1 MPQFIHLHNHTHYSL
16 LDGATT
22 VESLLNAALEHNMPA
37 VALTDHGVM
46 SGAIEFYKKAKKK
59 GIKPIIGSEFY
70 IVTKGSRFDRGQM
83 AQSDTLRGDGKSK
96 GRGVYHHLVLLAK
109 NEKGYRNLLK
119 LSTLAHTEGFYY
131 KPRIDFELL
140 TQYHEGIV
148 ALSACANGVVAAHL
162 VSNNYPEARDVATM
176 YKNLLGDDF
185 YLEIQNHNS
194 DVEKNVLEGMPR
206 LSKELGI
213 KLIATNDVH
222 YIKPE
227 HAVAHNIMLL
237 IPDASSTNIPDIS
250 KLRYGTDQ
258 IYFKSAEEM
267 AALFKEYPE
276 AIENTIEVAEKC
288 NLELDLKTNFM
299 PKFPIPPD
307 AGVSTL
313 EDYLDKL
320 AMEGLRKRFSEI
332 TPAIES
338 RIAHELGV
346 IRKMG
351 YAGYFLIV
359 ADFIRAAREMGV
371 MVGPGRGSAAGSI
384 VSYALGITSVDPLKY
399 DLLFERFLNPDRIS
413 MPDIDVDFSD
423 NKREKVIDYVRKKYG
438 EESVSQIITF
448 GTLSSRAVLKDVA
461 RVLGIPLSVVEPVT
475 KQIPVNQGKVMPIA
489 EALETVP
496 ELKSF
501 RDSKDPKIQM
511 LIQVSKVLEGMN
523 RNASTHAAG
532 VVIAPAAIS
541 NFVPMYKSPSSELM
555 TQYTMKDLEDAGLLK
570 MDFLGLRTL
579 TVLENALELI
589 ARNHSVTIDL
599 DELPEG
605 DQKTFELFHK
615 GQTVAVFQFESSGMQ
630 DWLRKLRPTSIS
642 DLVAMNALYRPGPME
657 NIGDFIKRKN
667 GQQKIDYLHPKLEET
682 LRETYG
688 VIVYQEQ
695 VMRIAS
701 DIAGFTL
708 AEADL
713 MRRAMGKKDKAAM
726 AGQKNK
732 FIDGAKKTNAI
743 SQKLAEEIYDL
754 IEKFASYGFNKSHS
768 VAYSVVAYQ
777 TAYLKA
783 HYPAEYMAATLTS
796 EIGNT
801 DKIVLLIDDCRKM
814 GIEVLPP
821 DVNESEPKFS
831 VSKNGIRF
839 GMAGIKN
846 VGVNAV
852 EAMIHA
858 RAEGKKFSSLFDF
871 CKSVDLRVVNKK
883 TVESLILAGAFD
895 SLNKNRAQ
903 MLNAVEQTIAAAQN
917 IQAHSER
924 GQSNLFDGS
933 GSKDSPLS
941 APLLPALPM
950 WSESEKLS
958 NEKAVLG
965 FYVSGHPLLKYE
977 SEINSFATLHLGD
990 VEGVKNGTVRAGGI
1004 IASVKKK
1011 IDKNNRT
1018 MAFMTLEDFTGK
1030 AECVVFSSLYKKHE
1044 ELLKPESIVFV
1055 EGNGEVSGDVI
1066 KIVASDIIAMDKVRE
1081 KFAKRVFFLLN
1092 ADEIDEG
1099 KMTTLRQVMDK
1110 NKGNCNCYF
1119 NVIGKEFA
1127 EQQVYV
1133 SRKYS
1138 VSPTDQFI
1146 ESVRSIL
1153 GKNSIKVSA

>member
-1 MPQFIHLHNHTHYSL
+1 
-16 LDGATT
+16 
-22 VESLLNAALEHNMPA
+22 
-37 VALTDHGVM
+37 
-46 SGAIEFYKKAKKK
+46 
-59 GIKPIIGSEFY
+59 
-70 IVTKGSRFDRGQM
+70 
-83 AQSDTLRGDGKSK
+83 
-96 GRGVYHHLVLLAK
+96 
-109 NEKGYRNLLK
+109 
-119 LSTLAHTEGFYY
+119 
-131 KPRIDFELL
+131 
-140 TQYHEGIV
+140 
-148 ALSACANGVVAAHL
+148 
-162 VSNNYPEARDVATM
+162 M

-276 AIENTIEVAEKC
+276 AIENTLEVAEKC

-338 RIAHELGV
+338 RMTHELAV

-384 VSYALGITSVDPLKY
+384 VSYSLGITSVDPLKY

-541 NFVPMYKSPSSELM
+541 NFVPMYKSPSTELM

-589 ARNHSVTIDL
+589 ARNHSVT
-599 DELPEG
+599 
-605 DQKTFELFHK
+605 
-615 GQTVAVFQFESSGMQ
+615 
-630 DWLRKLRPTSIS
+630 
-642 DLVAMNALYRPGPME
+642 
-657 NIGDFIKRKN
+657 
-667 GQQKIDYLHPKLEET
+667 
-682 LRETYG
+682 
-688 VIVYQEQ
+688 
-695 VMRIAS
+695 
-701 DIAGFTL
+701 
-708 AEADL
+708 
-713 MRRAMGKKDKAAM
+713 
-726 AGQKNK
+726 
-732 FIDGAKKTNAI
+732 
-743 SQKLAEEIYDL
+743 
-754 IEKFASYGFNKSHS
+754 
-768 VAYSVVAYQ
+768 
-777 TAYLKA
+777 
-783 HYPAEYMAATLTS
+783 
-796 EIGNT
+796 
-801 DKIVLLIDDCRKM
+801 
-814 GIEVLPP
+814 
-821 DVNESEPKFS
+821 
-831 VSKNGIRF
+831 
-839 GMAGIKN
+839 
-846 VGVNAV
+846 
-852 EAMIHA
+852 
-858 RAEGKKFSSLFDF
+858 
-871 CKSVDLRVVNKK
+871 
-883 TVESLILAGAFD
+883 
-895 SLNKNRAQ
+895 AQ
-903 MLNAVEQTIAAAQN
+903 P
-917 IQAHSER
+917 R
-924 GQSNLFDGS
+924 
-933 GSKDSPLS
+933 
-941 APLLPALPM
+941 
-950 WSESEKLS
+950 
-958 NEKAVLG
+958 
-965 FYVSGHPLLKYE
+965 
-977 SEINSFATLHLGD
+977 
-990 VEGVKNGTVRAGGI
+990 
-1004 IASVKKK
+1004 
-1011 IDKNNRT
+1011 
-1018 MAFMTLEDFTGK
+1018 
-1030 AECVVFSSLYKKHE
+1030 
-1044 ELLKPESIVFV
+1044 
-1055 EGNGEVSGDVI
+1055 
-1066 KIVASDIIAMDKVRE
+1066 
-1081 KFAKRVFFLLN
+1081 
-1092 ADEIDEG
+1092 
-1099 KMTTLRQVMDK
+1099 
-1110 NKGNCNCYF
+1110 
-1119 NVIGKEFA
+1119 
-1127 EQQVYV
+1127 
-1133 SRKYS
+1133 
-1138 VSPTDQFI
+1138 
-1146 ESVRSIL
+1146 
-1153 GKNSIKVSA
+1153 